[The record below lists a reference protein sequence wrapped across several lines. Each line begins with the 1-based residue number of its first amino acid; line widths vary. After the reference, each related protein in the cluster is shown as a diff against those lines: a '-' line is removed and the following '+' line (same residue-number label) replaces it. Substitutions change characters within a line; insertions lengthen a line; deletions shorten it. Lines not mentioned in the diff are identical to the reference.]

1 MEIDV
6 EREIGTI
13 IIVRLSAAAEAA
25 QPASPDGIRDQVER
39 GTDDGS
45 KRTSCDGG
53 RHPILRFS
61 RVPRSID
68 VHVTDDPCL
77 PFLSAGETAQGPTR
91 AVLINAITDVTGARL
106 RDMPL
111 KQAKVQ
117 SAIGFAG

>member
-13 IIVRLSAAAEAA
+13 IIVRLSAAVDAA

-39 GTDDGS
+39 GTYDDS
-45 KRTSCDGG
+45 KRTSFDGG
-53 RHPILRFS
+53 SYPILRFS

-68 VHVTDDPCL
+68 VHVTDHPGL
-77 PFLSAGETAQGPTR
+77 PFLGAGETAQGPTR
-91 AVLINAITDVTGARL
+91 AVLTNAITDATDARL

-111 KQAKVQ
+111 GQAKVK
-117 SAIGFAG
+117 SAIGCAG